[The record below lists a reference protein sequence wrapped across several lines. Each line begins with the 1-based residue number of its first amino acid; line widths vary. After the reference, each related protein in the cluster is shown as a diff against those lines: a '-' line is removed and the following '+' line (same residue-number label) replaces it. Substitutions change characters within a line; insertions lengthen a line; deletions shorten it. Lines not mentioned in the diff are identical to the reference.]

1 MSKEL
6 YTKHAS
12 GEVCRLAKTFAD
24 LHIQQNG
31 RVFYFS
37 SPASKP
43 VTNADLLDFLEDKG
57 VQIWIEPVNV
67 VHDGF
72 EELGP
77 IRQYKAHVCKD
88 DKVNTNVVSTKEGAL
103 DKAIIHGLE
112 LLKNQPL
119 IN

>member
-12 GEVCRLAKTFAD
+12 DEVCRLAKTFAD

-43 VTNADLLDFLEDKG
+43 VTNADLLDFLEGKG

-67 VHDGF
+67 VDEF
-72 EELGP
+72 P
-77 IRQYKAHVCKD
+77 IRQYRAHVCKD
-88 DKVNTNVVSTKEGAL
+88 DKVNTNVVITKEGAL
-103 DKAIIHGLE
+103 EKAILDGLE